1 MGILDGL
8 STDFKAGLDNLIGH
22 ASLDGVSLRPLSG
35 YRDEAAQRRAIEQV
49 AQRNGIPFHE
59 GLYQTGIPGMAAP
72 VGKSM
77 HQHGTAV
84 DWDVTDPNVKAW
96 LYKNAPQY
104 GFRFPLPGSDAGHMQ
119 LGGPVEQQPSN
130 VPAYASPQLQPQ
142 PGGQRM
148 AGGLLGDFGNYLERA
163 MTSPMF
169 TIGASTY
176 GAASNGG
183 NWAQGMTEGA
193 KTASTMQQLR
203 MAQLKEQRQIEQ
215 EARQAQMW
223 QEMSSGQKPA
233 WAEQLP
239 PGVFDLAI
247 KLGPQAGMQLVQ
259 GMMMKNADRDID
271 IKKLG
276 IQEKDLEVRRGE
288 TAVQNAAQR
297 EMMGATAD
305 LRRQQMEASRQKVD
319 EERAA
324 AERRRALFGG
334 DQGATQGVP
343 AAPAPVQA
351 PPQRDPNIRPQSFE
365 QPPQEAD
372 PNLIQVQAGS
382 QAQPP
387 ADMPPQPAP
396 EPRGQIQ
403 VPRSPRFPTGF
414 ATPEQATGFA
424 QQLLAEP
431 DQGMRAL
438 GQQILKQ
445 VEHAKEQG
453 GLEKGAR
460 TEVEK
465 SLVGDINHLAR
476 LNDIER
482 VYNDEYLKLGPRVRQ
497 GLNAVAEIAGVEL
510 SDENKQK
517 QADFTTFRRK
527 VAANFNL
534 LLKEA
539 SGTAVTESELKR
551 MILQEPN
558 AELNGLSFWDNAS
571 AFKAKLQSS
580 KLDLQKAIARKNYMR
595 NAMNLD
601 DASVAKLVQMDKVP
615 VSLDNM
621 PGIMKQ
627 TQQGIIKQLR
637 IQNPRASD
645 EELLPAVKQNMKKV
659 FGI

>member
-35 YRDEAAQRRAIEQV
+35 YRDENAQRRAIEQV
-49 AQRNGIPFHE
+49 AARNRIPFHE

-77 HQHGTAV
+77 HQHGTAI
-84 DWDVTDPNVKAW
+84 DWDVSDPQAKAW

-130 VPAYASPQLQPQ
+130 VPAYASPQLQPAA

-183 NWAQGMTEGA
+183 NWAHGMAEGA

-203 MAQLKEQRQIEQ
+203 MAQLKEQRQMEA

-247 KLGPQAGMQLVQ
+247 KLGPQAGMSMIQ
-259 GMMMKNADRDID
+259 GMMLKNADRDID
-271 IKKLG
+271 IKKLDVTR
-276 IQEKDLEVRRGE
+276 EDLAIRRGE
-288 TAVQNAAQR
+288 TATQNAAQR
-297 EMMGATAD
+297 QMMEATEE
-305 LRRQQMEASRQKVD
+305 LRRQQTEKLRRDAEEEARIMGRPTPVAPQPRQPV
-319 EERAA
+319 AP
-324 AERRRALFGG
+324 
-334 DQGATQGVP
+334 P
-343 AAPAPVQA
+343 AAG
-351 PPQRDPNIRPQSFE
+351 PQYRPGVRPQSD
-365 QPPQEAD
+365 EAPVSD
-372 PNLIQVQAGS
+372 PNLIQAQAVEPQAP

-387 ADMPPQPAP
+387 VAPQPAAQ
-396 EPRGQIQ
+396 PRMIQ
-403 VPRSPRFPTGF
+403 VPRTEEFPEGL
-414 ATPEQATGFA
+414 ATPEQAMVFG
-424 QQLLAEP
+424 QRLLTSDRYRP
-431 DQGMRAL
+431 L

-445 VEHAKEQG
+445 VEAAREQS
-453 GLEKGAR
+453 GLTTGAR
-460 TEVEK
+460 TEIEK
-465 SLVGDINHLAR
+465 SAVGDVNHLAR
-476 LNDIER
+476 LNQIDQA
-482 VYNDEYLKLGPRVRQ
+482 YDAEYLKLPHRLRQ
-497 GLNAVAEIAGVEL
+497 GFNATAEIFGAKL
-510 SDENKQK
+510 SDDDKAQLTKLTE
-517 QADFTTFRRK
+517 FRRQ

-551 MILQEPN
+551 MMLQEPN
-558 AELNGLSFWDNAS
+558 AEMTGVTGLWDS
-571 AFKAKLQSS
+571 STTFEAKLKSS
-580 KLDLQKAIARKNYMR
+580 KRDLMTAIARKNYMLSP
-595 NAMNLD
+595 NGMKLAPED
-601 DASVAKLVQMDKVP
+601 VAKLVQMDKVP
-615 VSLDNM
+615 VSLGNM

-637 IQNPRASD
+637 IENPRASD
-645 EELLPAVKQNMKKV
+645 EELLPVVKQRMKGV

>member
-35 YRDEAAQRRAIEQV
+35 YRDENAQRRAIQQV
-49 AQRNGIPFHE
+49 ARRNGIPFHE

-77 HQHGTAV
+77 HQHGTAI
-84 DWDVTDPNVKAW
+84 DWDVSDPATRAW

-119 LGGPVEQQPSN
+119 LGGLVDQQPSN
-130 VPAYASPQLQPQ
+130 VPSYASPQLQPQ

-148 AGGLLGDFGNYLERA
+148 AGGLLGDFGTYLERS
-163 MTSPMF
+163 MTSPLF
-169 TIGASTY
+169 TMGAATY

-183 NWAQGMTEGA
+183 NWAHGMMEGA

-215 EARQAQMW
+215 ESRQAQMW
-223 QEMSSGQKPA
+223 QEMQSGQKPA

-271 IKKLG
+271 LKKLDVTR
-276 IQEKDLEVRRGE
+276 EDLAIRRGE
-288 TAVQNAAQR
+288 TATQNAAQR
-297 EMMGATAD
+297 QMMEATEE
-305 LRRQQMEASRQKVD
+305 LRRQQTEKLRRDAEEEARIMGRPVPVAPQPRQPV
-319 EERAA
+319 AP
-324 AERRRALFGG
+324 
-334 DQGATQGVP
+334 P
-343 AAPAPVQA
+343 AAG
-351 PPQRDPNIRPQSFE
+351 PQYRPGVRPQSDE
-365 QPPQEAD
+365 APVAD
-372 PNLIQVQAGS
+372 PNLIQAQAIEPQAP

-387 ADMPPQPAP
+387 VAPQQAAPP
-396 EPRGQIQ
+396 RMIQ
-403 VPRSPRFPTGF
+403 VPRTEEFPEGL
-414 ATPEQATGFA
+414 ATPEQAMVFG
-424 QQLLAEP
+424 QRLLTSDRYRP
-431 DQGMRAL
+431 L

-445 VEHAKEQG
+445 VEAAREQS
-453 GLEKGAR
+453 GLTTGAR
-460 TEVEK
+460 TEIEK
-465 SLVGDINHLAR
+465 SAVGDVNHLAR
-476 LNDIER
+476 LNQIDQA
-482 VYNDEYLKLGPRVRQ
+482 YDAEYLKLPHRLRQ
-497 GLNAVAEIAGVEL
+497 GFNATAEIFGAKL
-510 SDENKQK
+510 SDDDKAQLTKLTE
-517 QADFTTFRRK
+517 FRRQ

-551 MILQEPN
+551 MMLQEPN
-558 AELNGLSFWDNAS
+558 AEMTGVTGLWDS
-571 AFKAKLQSS
+571 STTFEAKLKSS
-580 KLDLQKAIARKNYMR
+580 KRDLMTAIARKNYMLSP
-595 NAMNLD
+595 NGMKLAPED
-601 DASVAKLVQMDKVP
+601 VAKLVQMDKVP
-615 VSLDNM
+615 VSLGNM

-637 IQNPRASD
+637 IENPRASD
-645 EELLPAVKQNMKKV
+645 EELLPTVKQNMKKV

>member
-8 STDFKAGLDNLIGH
+8 TPDFKVGLDTLIGH
-22 ASLDGVSLRPLSG
+22 ASLDGIGLKPLSG

-49 AQRNGIPFHE
+49 AQRNGIPITPD
-59 GLYQTGIPGMAAP
+59 LYTRGIPGMAAP

-77 HQHGTAV
+77 HQHGTAI
-84 DWDVTDPNVKAW
+84 DWDVSDPNVKAW
-96 LYKNAPQY
+96 LYKNSPQY

-130 VPAYASPQLQPQ
+130 VPAYASPQLQPAA

-169 TIGASTY
+169 TMGAATY

-183 NWAQGMTEGA
+183 NWAHGMGEGA

-203 MAQLKEQRQIEQ
+203 MAQLKEQRQMEA

-223 QEMSSGQKPA
+223 QEMSSGQRPA

-247 KLGPQAGMQLVQ
+247 KLGPQAGMSMIQ

-288 TAVQNAAQR
+288 TATQNAAQR
-297 EMMGATAD
+297 QMMEATEE
-305 LRRQQMEASRQKVD
+305 LRRQQAEKLRRDAEEEARIMGRPVPVAPQPRQPV
-319 EERAA
+319 AP
-324 AERRRALFGG
+324 
-334 DQGATQGVP
+334 P
-343 AAPAPVQA
+343 AAG
-351 PPQRDPNIRPQSFE
+351 PQYRPGVRPQSDE
-365 QPPQEAD
+365 APVAD
-372 PNLIQVQAGS
+372 PNLIQAQAVEPQAP

-387 ADMPPQPAP
+387 VAPQPAAQ
-396 EPRGQIQ
+396 PRMIQ
-403 VPRSPRFPTGF
+403 VPKTEEFPEGL
-414 ATPEQATGFA
+414 ATPEQAMVFG
-424 QQLLAEP
+424 QRLLTSDRYRP
-431 DQGMRAL
+431 L

-445 VEHAKEQG
+445 VEAAREQG

-460 TEVEK
+460 IELEK
-465 SLVGDINHLAR
+465 GMVSDINTLANLR
-476 LNDIER
+476 NIEAK
-482 VYNDEYLKLGPRVRQ
+482 YNDEYLKLAPRLRN
-497 GLNAVAEIAGVEL
+497 GFNATAEIFGAKLNDQDKDDLTRVTE
-510 SDENKQK
+510 
-517 QADFTTFRRK
+517 FRRM
-527 VAANFNL
+527 VVGTFNAR
-534 LLKEA
+534 LKEL

-551 MILQEPN
+551 LALDMPN
-558 AELNGLSFWDNAS
+558 TEGNGFSLWDS
-571 AFKAKLQSS
+571 PTQFKS
-580 KLDLQKAIARKNYMR
+580 KLNSAIRDLSLAIARKNFLR
-595 NAMNLD
+595 TRDGLSEQD
-601 DASVAKLVQMDKVP
+601 IAKLVQMDKVP
-615 VSLDNM
+615 VSLDTM

-645 EELLPAVKQNMKKV
+645 EELLPTVKQNMKKV